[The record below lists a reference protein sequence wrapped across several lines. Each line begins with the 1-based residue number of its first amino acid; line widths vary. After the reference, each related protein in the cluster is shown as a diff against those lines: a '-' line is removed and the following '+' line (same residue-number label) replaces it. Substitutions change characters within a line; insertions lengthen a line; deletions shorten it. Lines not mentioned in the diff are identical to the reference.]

1 MVKVLVTGGA
11 GFIGSHCVDSL
22 LKRGDTVFAIDNF
35 NDFYSKERKEA
46 NVRAHLEHECYGLA
60 YGDCADRDFVRQCLD
75 SFKPNKVLHLA
86 ARAGVQP
93 SWKDPAEYMRSNVLA
108 TTILLDECEK
118 QGIDKFVFASSSSVY
133 GGNTKVPFSE
143 EDRVDNQVSPYA
155 TTKRSCELIAN
166 TYAQKGMR
174 IAGLRFFTVY
184 GPRNRPDM
192 AIYQFARNISEGKPI
207 KVFGQGDEVRRDWTY
222 VSVIVDGI
230 MASLDNVHKF
240 KCEMFNLGNC
250 RPTPVMELV
259 KLLEDNLGKKAVVER
274 APLPV
279 GDVLQTY
286 ADTSKAKRLLGWEQ
300 KTPLEAGVKEFVN
313 WFKTNG

>member
-1 MVKVLVTGGA
+1 MAKILVTGGA

-22 LKRGDTVFAIDNF
+22 LKRGDSVLAVDNF
-35 NDFYSKERKEA
+35 NNFYSKEQKES
-46 NVRAHLEHECYGLA
+46 NIRAHIQHESYGIA
-60 YGDCADRDFVRQCLD
+60 RGDCADRDFVARCLD
-75 SFKPNKVLHLA
+75 SFKPDRILHLA

-93 SWKDPAEYMRSNVLA
+93 SWKDPAEYVRSNVLA
-108 TTILLDECEK
+108 TTILLEECEK
-118 QGIDKFVFASSSSVY
+118 RGIRDFVFASSSSVY

-155 TTKRSCELIAN
+155 ATKRSCELIAN

-174 IAGLRFFTVY
+174 TAGLRFFTVY

-192 AIYQFARNISEGKPI
+192 AIYQFARSISEGKTI
-207 KVFGQGDEVRRDWTY
+207 KVFGKGDEVRRDWTY
-222 VSVIVDGI
+222 VSDIVEGTI
-230 MASLDNVHKF
+230 AALDNVHRF
-240 KCEMFNLGNC
+240 RCEMFNLGNC

-259 KLLEDNLGKKAVVER
+259 RLLEENLGKSAVVER

-300 KTPLEAGVKEFVN
+300 KTPLEAGVRKFVE
-313 WFKTNG
+313 WFANP